1 MQTEN
6 PFLYNLL
13 TPYDQIKFV
22 NAFKTGLKILGKE
35 KCWCMKKIKHSA
47 FEGFNTSKK
56 NKLQY
61 QGKDARELLLHL
73 TGREPTPEKSIIV
86 TKGYCQSPY
95 CLNPAHYYWG
105 TRKDVAY
112 ESASINENSIDT
124 FLISKLRKESQKG
137 ISSRKL
143 SKRYRLPYHSVRRI
157 CSYETYEDAEN
168 RNNDYNEKE
177 ILNNLSD
184 ICEKISLSFPEE
196 SKKYKLNFLVNQ
208 QLECPWHIKDTK
220 THIGNFGIMGECLDC
235 MKQIKSGR
243 CIVDVREFDF
253 RWYWQVK
260 RFWEQVD
267 VKDEDSCWVW
277 KGATRKNNSESTAY
291 FPSPF
296 HSGKTQSAPRVAF
309 WLSRGNTGK
318 YRIFSKNTCES
329 FCCNPK
335 HLTIKELKD
344 CEEPKKITSIKL
356 SHDNIFEYY
365 KNRQKPSCQKCPD
378 S

>member
-61 QGKDARELLLHL
+61 QGRDARELLLHL

-86 TKGYCQSPY
+86 RKGYCQSPY

-112 ESASINENSIDT
+112 ENASINENSIDT
-124 FLISKLRKESQKG
+124 FLISKLRKESQRG
-137 ISSRKL
+137 VSSRKL
-143 SKRYRLPYHSVRRI
+143 SMTYRLPYHSVRRI

-177 ILNNLSD
+177 IWNNLSE

-235 MKQIKSGR
+235 MKQIKNGR

-267 VKDEDSCWVW
+267 VKDEDS
-277 KGATRKNNSESTAY
+277 
-291 FPSPF
+291 
-296 HSGKTQSAPRVAF
+296 
-309 WLSRGNTGK
+309 
-318 YRIFSKNTCES
+318 
-329 FCCNPK
+329 
-335 HLTIKELKD
+335 
-344 CEEPKKITSIKL
+344 
-356 SHDNIFEYY
+356 
-365 KNRQKPSCQKCPD
+365 
-378 S
+378 

>member
-61 QGKDARELLLHL
+61 QGRDARELLLHL

-86 TKGYCQSPY
+86 RKGYCQSPY

-112 ESASINENSIDT
+112 ENASVNENSIDT

-143 SKRYRLPYHSVRRI
+143 SKTYRLPYHSVRRI

-177 ILNNLSD
+177 IWDNLSE
-184 ICEKISLSFPEE
+184 ICEKYLC
-196 SKKYKLNFLVNQ
+196 LFLKNQ
-208 QLECPWHIKDTK
+208 
-220 THIGNFGIMGECLDC
+220 
-235 MKQIKSGR
+235 
-243 CIVDVREFDF
+243 
-253 RWYWQVK
+253 
-260 RFWEQVD
+260 
-267 VKDEDSCWVW
+267 
-277 KGATRKNNSESTAY
+277 
-291 FPSPF
+291 
-296 HSGKTQSAPRVAF
+296 
-309 WLSRGNTGK
+309 
-318 YRIFSKNTCES
+318 KNT
-329 FCCNPK
+329 N
-335 HLTIKELKD
+335 
-344 CEEPKKITSIKL
+344 
-356 SHDNIFEYY
+356 
-365 KNRQKPSCQKCPD
+365 
-378 S
+378 